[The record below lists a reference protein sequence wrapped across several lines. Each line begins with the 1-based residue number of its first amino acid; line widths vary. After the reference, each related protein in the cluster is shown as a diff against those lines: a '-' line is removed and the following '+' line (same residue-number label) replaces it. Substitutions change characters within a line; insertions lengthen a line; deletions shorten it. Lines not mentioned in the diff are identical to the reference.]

1 MKTIRLFCIPLL
13 LIAFTTVNG
22 AEPHSAIKPVP
33 RSGGWMTRHESFNKR
48 VAQGKVDLVFIGD
61 SITQGW
67 EGKGKDVWAKYYT
80 KRNTVNLGIS
90 GDRTQHVIWRLDNG
104 NLKDITP
111 KAAVIMIGTNNSGSN
126 SPAEIADGVKVI
138 VEQIR
143 KKSPNTKILLL
154 AVFPRGTN
162 NDDARRKVNQGAN
175 AIFKK
180 LADSKQ
186 VHYLDIGE
194 HFLTDDGILERE
206 IMPDL
211 LHLSP
216 KGYTIWTESI
226 EKSLAKLLGE

>member
-1 MKTIRLFCIPLL
+1 
-13 LIAFTTVNG
+13 
-22 AEPHSAIKPVP
+22 
-33 RSGGWMTRHESFNKR
+33 
-48 VAQGKVDLVFIGD
+48 
-61 SITQGW
+61 
-67 EGKGKDVWAKYYT
+67 
-80 KRNTVNLGIS
+80 
-90 GDRTQHVIWRLDNG
+90 
-104 NLKDITP
+104 
-111 KAAVIMIGTNNSGSN
+111 
-126 SPAEIADGVKVI
+126 
-138 VEQIR
+138 
-143 KKSPNTKILLL
+143 LL

-216 KGYTIWTESI
+216 KGYTIWAESI